1 MSTHAATHPLDFTRF
16 DAIEQYAD
24 LAASYWRS
32 VAEAAS
38 RGECL
43 TIEVH
48 CKQIA
53 AVTRE
58 AFATV
63 RELESGREGKAA

>member
-1 MSTHAATHPLDFTRF
+1 MSAGDRLRY
-16 DAIEQYAD
+16 DAIVELAD

-32 VAEAAS
+32 VAEAAF
-38 RGECL
+38 RGEQL

-48 CKQIA
+48 CRQIA
-53 AVTRE
+53 AVTKE

-63 RELESGREGKAA
+63 KAGLAQ

>member
-1 MSTHAATHPLDFTRF
+1 MNAGERLRY
-16 DAIEQYAD
+16 DAIVELAD

-32 VAEAAS
+32 VAEAAF
-38 RGECL
+38 RGEQL

-48 CKQIA
+48 CRQIA

-58 AFATV
+58 AFSTV
-63 RELESGREGKAA
+63 KAIGVEGPAQ